1 MMDAG
6 TRKRLRHTVS
16 GLVSH
21 SESMNLTSCLDN
33 HVNYWKGKMANNEH
47 WRFEMGFL
55 QGWNDGKLFMSF
67 PGGTSRSEIGYTMEW
82 TRRRVAEHTAVKG
95 GGEFLWEFG
104 A

>member
-1 MMDAG
+1 
-6 TRKRLRHTVS
+6 
-16 GLVSH
+16 
-21 SESMNLTSCLDN
+21 
-33 HVNYWKGKMANNEH
+33 MANNEH

-67 PGGTSRSEIGYTMEW
+67 PGDNSLSEIGYMTEW
-82 TRRRVAEHTAVKG
+82 TRRRVAEHIGVKG